1 MSRRSHEGDK
11 FNDIDELIRGER
23 RKERNEKIQRIGKQV
38 KRKVDEYVGIDGEW
52 SEVKSAV
59 GDMRESTTKAV
70 KRVHDLGESAIK
82 LFNQEDAF
90 EIVET
95 DGRTRL

>member
-1 MSRRSHEGDK
+1 MSRRSHEHD
-11 FNDIDELIRGER
+11 NIDELIRVER
-23 RKERNEKIQRIGKQV
+23 RKERNENIQRIGKQV
-38 KRKVDEYVGIDGEW
+38 KSKVNEYVGIDGEW

-59 GDMRESTTKAV
+59 GDMRELTAKTV

-90 EIVET
+90 EIIET
-95 DGRTRL
+95 NARTRS